1 MPRERE
7 DYREHLIRLDK
18 AFPGRE
24 IITLNQASK
33 YLHKK
38 SDTLKR
44 NKTFPLNRNGR
55 TGYFEIRIV
64 ALARWL
70 AS

>member
-1 MPRERE
+1 MRERE
-7 DYREHLIRLDK
+7 DYREHLVRLGE

-38 SDTLKR
+38 CSTLKS

-55 TGYFEIRIV
+55 TGYYEIRIV
-64 ALARWL
+64 AFARWL